1 MEIFLPSFH
10 FLPGNSFPA
19 SFSPFFPPSI
29 PPSIPPF
36 LSSSFLM
43 RKTFLMSPIY
53 VDAPGPR
60 TTLRPH
66 VPDILNESV
75 NYLGVSVHFS
85 SVAPTLWDPMD
96 HSRPVF
102 PVHHYLLCWFQF
114 QEWFLHIVPRM
125 AISQSRSV
133 SHEVVKFQWIT
144 ELLLPKRNHRSPE
157 FNFVSLALS
166 QAHLWMNYVVE
177 DMKLF
182 PSNCTELDHIK
193 HITTNGTKIIFPV
206 KLGYCF
212 KKKNEWIVG

>member
-1 MEIFLPSFH
+1 MPLVQGPHLDRMFQTFWMSLWITWGSQFTSVQSLQLFETPWTTADQSSL
-10 FLPGNSFPA
+10 
-19 SFSPFFPPSI
+19 SI
-29 PPSIPPF
+29 TIS
-36 LSSSFLM
+36 
-43 RKTFLMSPIY
+43 
-53 VDAPGPR
+53 
-60 TTLRPH
+60 
-66 VPDILNESV
+66 
-75 NYLGVSVHFS
+75 
-85 SVAPTLWDPMD
+85 
-96 HSRPVF
+96 
-102 PVHHYLLCWFQF
+102 CWFQF

-125 AISQSRSV
+125 SISQSRSV

-144 ELLLPKRNHRSPE
+144 EHLLPKRNHRSPE

-182 PSNCTELDHIK
+182 PSNCTELGHIK